1 MQQVSRFFRQLLVL
15 TGRNFQLIWNNKLVL
30 ASLVLQA
37 PLMVGVIF
45 LVGDP
50 DCFTSNLI
58 DVGSRTVLFILAAVS
73 AFMGLLNS
81 YREICKEREII
92 FREASVGVSLGATV
106 LAKALTLFLVALVQ
120 ALLLTAGFVRVIHVP
135 QNDLLMDTNWEIYV
149 TVLLI
154 LVSSAAMGLL
164 ISAALKSSE
173 SAILFVLV
181 LIIAQVV
188 FSGALFN
195 VTQTID
201 TYVYRG
207 LMESNNIG
215 MSAAAGFYQSVVGF
229 ILVLVANWVVRK
241 LDSDNALF

>member
-50 DCFTSNLI
+50 DCITSNLI

-106 LAKALTLFLVALVQ
+106 LAKALTLFLVAAVQ
-120 ALLLTAGFVRVIHVP
+120 AAILTVGFVRVIHVP
-135 QNDLLMDTNWEIYV
+135 QNDLLLDTDWELYISR
-149 TVLLI
+149 VLRSSRSRPCWSRPPSKAANPPSCSCWCSL
-154 LVSSAAMGLL
+154 LRRWCSAGRCSRSAAP
-164 ISAALKSSE
+164 
-173 SAILFVLV
+173 
-181 LIIAQVV
+181 
-188 FSGALFN
+188 
-195 VTQTID
+195 
-201 TYVYRG
+201 
-207 LMESNNIG
+207 
-215 MSAAAGFYQSVVGF
+215 
-229 ILVLVANWVVRK
+229 
-241 LDSDNALF
+241 

>member
-37 PLMVGVIF
+37 PIMVGVIF

-135 QNDLLMDTNWEIYV
+135 QPFSYAASPPFLFLL
-149 TVLLI
+149 L
-154 LVSSAAMGLL
+154 
-164 ISAALKSSE
+164 
-173 SAILFVLV
+173 
-181 LIIAQVV
+181 Q
-188 FSGALFN
+188 
-195 VTQTID
+195 
-201 TYVYRG
+201 
-207 LMESNNIG
+207 
-215 MSAAAGFYQSVVGF
+215 
-229 ILVLVANWVVRK
+229 
-241 LDSDNALF
+241 